1 MLMRLKTANRQAEL
15 AGLAALL
22 SGVMAA
28 PVFAD
33 EGDDEALPD
42 MAFLEYLGSW
52 ETSDEEWTWLA
63 DDDELP
69 ADGAD
74 RNVGEHSDDSDDAP
88 AETNDDG

>member
-1 MLMRLKTANRQAEL
+1 MPTRLKTASRQAEL

-28 PVFAD
+28 PVVAD

-63 DDDELP
+63 DDDESP
-69 ADGAD
+69 ADRANRDVGD
-74 RNVGEHSDDSDDAP
+74 RSDNSDDAP